1 LRDAPRFDLALINI
15 VPEQILPE
23 MPALTRMLWPGGEL
37 ILSGILA
44 ERGRQVLDR
53 MRGLG
58 YSEVDRREAGDW
70 VAFRV
75 APS

>member
-1 LRDAPRFDLALINI
+1 MPDLADLL
-15 VPEQILPE
+15 LPDAE
-23 MPALTRMLWPGGEL
+23 A

-58 YSEVDRREAGDW
+58 FVERDRRAAGDW

-75 APS
+75 GREN

>member
-1 LRDAPRFDLALINI
+1 
-15 VPEQILPE
+15 
-23 MPALTRMLWPGGEL
+23 MPGLVRMLRPGGEL

-58 YSEVDRREAGDW
+58 YVEADRREAGDW

-75 APS
+75 APSAPPSA